1 MALMF
6 RTRVVLILSCLGL
19 PGLLVAYSG
28 SASAFG
34 AEWSLTPAG
43 AEAAAMAAQ
52 IDPFL
57 LAFVDD
63 ETGEA
68 ETGKPVEKQA
78 GAREQRGGLTV
89 FQEKALIVVI
99 AIAIAFVIAWKLAGR
114 SQEDIQRLLKRSK
127 RTDDTEESSQKTETE
142 LSTEITED
150 VKPDTVPEIPV
161 VTGEDTDP
169 ELPVTGNQ

>member
-19 PGLLVAYSG
+19 PGLLVAYSE

-34 AEWSLTPAG
+34 AEWSLAPAG
-43 AEAAAMAAQ
+43 AAMAAQ
-52 IDPFL
+52 IEPFL

-63 ETGEA
+63 ETGETQ
-68 ETGKPVEKQA
+68 TGKPVEKQA

-99 AIAIAFVIAWKLAGR
+99 ALAIAFVIAWKLAGR

-142 LSTEITED
+142 LSTEMTED